1 MRANQANITLL
12 DLQKSFA
19 AQDKVFHQG
28 QSSDSLGRMLSRST
42 RYGHR
47 RARLSAPEHQCR
59 YGIGA
64 GEEDAARR

>member
-28 QSSDSLGRMLSRST
+28 RSSDSLGSDAESQ
-42 RYGHR
+42 YEI
-47 RARLSAPEHQCR
+47 RAPP
-59 YGIGA
+59 G
-64 GEEDAARR
+64 